1 MTIQEYKKKFQQL
14 RSTISDEVERI
25 IYANENEI
33 LSMNIQKIDEHIGSD
48 GQLLRNANKKFS
60 GRYALMTQMIASSE
74 KPIRPKT
81 AGDLYNWRWNGDFI
95 QGFNLRVIKNSTQ
108 IEIFSTGEGSGLKK
122 DFFDGYKN
130 LYGLTVEDQR
140 ILNQEIIKP
149 ELEKF
154 IKQYIS

>member
-14 RSTISDEVERI
+14 RNTISDEVERI
-25 IYANENEI
+25 IYANEEDI
-33 LSMNIQKIDEHIGSD
+33 CLMNIQNIDDHIGSD
-48 GQLLRNANKKFS
+48 GQALRNTNKKYS
-60 GRYALMTQMIASSE
+60 GLYQPMTVAIAQME
-74 KPIRPKT
+74 NPLLPKVL
-81 AGDLYNWRWNGDFI
+81 GQPYNWMWTGQFI
-95 QGFNLRVIKNSTQ
+95 GGFKLRVVKKSTQ
-108 IEIFSTGEGSGLKK
+108 IEIYSTGEGSGLKK